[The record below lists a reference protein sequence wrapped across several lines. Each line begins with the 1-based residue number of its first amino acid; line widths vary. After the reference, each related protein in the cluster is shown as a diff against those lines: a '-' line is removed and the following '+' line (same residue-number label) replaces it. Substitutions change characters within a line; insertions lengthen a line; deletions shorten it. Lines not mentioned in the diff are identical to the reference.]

1 MLACDSYFPKIQHLS
16 RENTIRIQQ
25 KFNPKILR
33 TKRECCRK
41 GETDDENKGR
51 NGKVKRK
58 MMRERE
64 IRMWELTGDGRGN
77 RL

>member
-1 MLACDSYFPKIQHLS
+1 MED
-16 RENTIRIQQ
+16 
-25 KFNPKILR
+25 
-33 TKRECCRK
+33 RK